1 MLERIRFSFAVLPFL
16 VLLAVSAEA
25 ADGGAEKFVSKA
37 ATLHLFQIRSSEL
50 AVKRATK
57 DETKALA
64 REILGAHQDA
74 QHDLAAAAKAEAIA
88 IPEPLDKEHVEKL
101 AALEQAPARDF
112 DAAYMSTQISVYAE
126 SGRLYRDYIKTG
138 DAGGIRVFAEKTY
151 PELHMLETRVKAQS
165 SPGAVTDGE
174 D

>member
-1 MLERIRFSFAVLPFL
+1 MLDGIRFSFAVVPFL

-37 ATLHLFQIRSSEL
+37 TTLHLFHIRSSEL
-50 AVKRATK
+50 AVKKAAK

-64 REILGAHQDA
+64 GEILGTHEDERR
-74 QHDLAAAAKAEAIA
+74 DLAAAAKAEALG
-88 IPEPLDKEHVEKL
+88 IPEPLDEEHAEKL
-101 AALEQAPARDF
+101 AALEQAPAGDF
-112 DAAYMSTQISVYAE
+112 DAAYISTHISAYAE
-126 SGRLYRDYIKTG
+126 TGRLYLDFIKTG
-138 DAGGIRVFAEKTY
+138 QAGKIRVYAEKTY

-174 D
+174 N